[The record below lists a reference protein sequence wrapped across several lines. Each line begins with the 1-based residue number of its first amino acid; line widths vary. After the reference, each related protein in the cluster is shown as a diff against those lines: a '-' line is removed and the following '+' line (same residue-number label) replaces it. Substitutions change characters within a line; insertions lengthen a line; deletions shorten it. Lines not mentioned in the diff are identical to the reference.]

1 MSRILELLAQKL
13 EVDSLGPD
21 EVLADYPEWDS
32 LTVLAFL
39 AAAHAE
45 FGIVVESEEIAR
57 VRTAGDLERLIE
69 SKRRNHA

>member
-13 EVDSLGPD
+13 EVDSIGQD

-45 FGIVVESEEIAR
+45 FGIVVSSEEISQ
-57 VRTAGDLERLIE
+57 VRTAGDLERLVE
-69 SKRRNHA
+69 SKRQKHG